1 MDLYSMKC
9 DFPPPLNLLSYQ
21 IDDRMSM
28 LEVNATDAN
37 EDVENMQKMFDMLFK
52 MSMERDEADRNQKSL
67 ERVLEQE
74 RTEIKVL
81 KARFSSLSEDA
92 RRLEDERDRLMHEST
107 RE

>member
-1 MDLYSMKC
+1 
-9 DFPPPLNLLSYQ
+9 
-21 IDDRMSM
+21 MSM